1 MYRFPTNDPR
11 AAYQAGLGEG
21 QQQASLA
28 YGEQLQQ
35 AVAQLRSEFDQRL
48 NQTAGGLR
56 KQAKDEIDRRAAA
69 MDQQLSAMAEIAKA
83 LNVTTSGGPPGGDP
97 GMIRVEQMSGTRV
110 PYIALVEIP
119 ILQDET
125 DEREQDFLVT
135 QDGPFVA
142 VRRWATF
149 LSSLQFEVTDP
160 VTGVKSTLPGRT
172 NGRYRP
178 VHSADDAMDGVVH
191 KSSAAEWYVVENGLA
206 PPAGNILPG
215 AILSLPSSSSSSR
228 SMQFDGRVQV
238 RDSGTQFPRQN
249 RPAPSAWW
257 ATGNNGPVELGA
269 LDVFERSTNINF
281 KVQPNHVLNPSYGNA
296 FGQAVFPNAPAG
308 FPFAKGQFDS
318 HEGIA
323 TPASVVIGPGG
334 GAVEYVPRTSDLVTR
349 LPAGFF
355 VVALEGYRILQTTRA
370 TR

>member
-1 MYRFPTNDPR
+1 V
-11 AAYQAGLGEG
+11 AQG

-28 YGEQLQQ
+28 YGQQLQQ
-35 AVAQLRSEFDQRL
+35 AVAQLRSEFDTRI

-69 MDQQLSAMAEIAKA
+69 MDQQLSSMAEIAKA
-83 LNVTTSGGPPGGDP
+83 LNVTTSGSSGGPPGGDP
-97 GMIRVEQMSGTRV
+97 GLIRIENMPGTRV

-119 ILQDET
+119 ILQDDT
-125 DEREQDFLVT
+125 SEREQDWLVT
-135 QDGPFVA
+135 QDGPFIA

-149 LSSLQFEVTDP
+149 LSAIQFEVTDSL
-160 VTGVKSTLPGRT
+160 GVKSTLPGRT

-178 VHSADDAMDGVVH
+178 VHSADDILDGAVH
-191 KSSAAEWYVVENGLA
+191 NASPGEWYIVEGGGS
-206 PPAGNILPG
+206 PAAGHIMPG
-215 AILSLPSSSSSSR
+215 AVLSLPNSASSSR

-238 RDSGTQFPRQN
+238 RDDGTQFPRQN
-249 RPAPSAWW
+249 RPAPSSWW

-269 LDVFERSTNINF
+269 LDVYERGTNINF

-296 FGQAVFPNAPAG
+296 FGQAVFPNAPSG
-308 FPFAKGQFDS
+308 FPFSAGQFDP

-323 TPASVVIGPGG
+323 TPSSVVIGPGG
-334 GAVEYVPRTSDLVTR
+334 AVAEYVPRTDDNITR
-349 LPAGFF
+349 LPSGFF
-355 VVALEGYRILQTTRA
+355 IIALEGYRILQTTRA